1 MQSKEHWYEC
11 VLNHVHKSIVNI
23 LTLLL
28 NLWAF
33 LCPYEDQEF
42 YLNFLKITFN

>member
-1 MQSKEHWYEC
+1 MQSKKHWYGCE
-11 VLNHVHKSIVNI
+11 LNHVHKSIVNI
-23 LTLLL
+23 LTLL